1 MSDEIKEIKIYKL
14 YVEGDNNNFYVG
26 SSRQKDGDR
35 FKGHQYDRHFEPN
48 RKVYKYF
55 NEKGGEIKEEVIARH
70 FVPESEQFKI
80 EQNYI
85 DKLKPTLNTARA
97 YTSAEMR
104 EQLDHEHKE
113 KNKEKARQRRE
124 QRKQEKL
131 ERQERTANDIENYW
145 NSLDIKTKKKVLNA
159 YKMKNLT
166 RTLQMKQELNPNA
179 YDYEEWVED
188 LQKDIVEYSTLF

>member
-14 YVEGDNNNFYVG
+14 YIEGDNNNFYIG
-26 SSRQKDGDR
+26 SSRLEDGER
-35 FKGHQYDRHFEPN
+35 FKKHQRDRKHAPD
-48 RKVYKYF
+48 RKVYRYF
-55 NEKGGEIKEEVIARH
+55 NEKGGEMKEEVIARH

-80 EQNYI
+80 EQDYI

-97 YTSAEMR
+97 YTSPEMR
-104 EQLDHEHKE
+104 EQLYHE
-113 KNKEKARQRRE
+113 NNEKARQRRE